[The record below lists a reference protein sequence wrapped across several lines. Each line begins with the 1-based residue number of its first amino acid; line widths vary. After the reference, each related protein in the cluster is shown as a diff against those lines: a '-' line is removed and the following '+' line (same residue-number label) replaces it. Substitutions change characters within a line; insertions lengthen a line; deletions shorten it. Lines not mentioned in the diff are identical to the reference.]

1 MNGTATYGER
11 VVIVEVECGR
21 VNLKTGRISSTGS
34 SHVLADNQ
42 NETVVLGDR
51 QFHPV
56 IDSPDEAYEKAFRVQ
71 DIHLLK
77 ETEAQLLHDPQ
88 AAQYVVWFDLPGLG
102 SQPDPP
108 RDQAAPAVRTS
119 SLTG

>member
-11 VVIVEVECGR
+11 VVIVEVECGH

-34 SHVLADNQ
+34 SHVHADNQ

-56 IDSPDEAYEKAFRVQ
+56 VDSPDEAYEKAFRVQ

-88 AAQYVVWFDLPGLG
+88 AAQTWFGAIYQDWVVNRIHRAIKRL
-102 SQPDPP
+102 QPSAP
-108 RDQAAPAVRTS
+108 RA
-119 SLTG
+119 